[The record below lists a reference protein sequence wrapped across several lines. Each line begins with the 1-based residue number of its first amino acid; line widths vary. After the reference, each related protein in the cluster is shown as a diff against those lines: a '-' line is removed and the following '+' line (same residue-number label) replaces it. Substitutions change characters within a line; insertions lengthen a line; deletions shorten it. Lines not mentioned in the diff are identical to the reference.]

1 MGILTFFIRE
11 FASTQNFTI
20 SESKHSTKKDS
31 LPLKPKKPPN
41 VFLLYYTSVKNKLRE
56 EHPHCTQRELL
67 KKASEKWAQADPT
80 IKQNLQ
86 KQYLEQ
92 TSMYKQ
98 KLMDYENS
106 LTDEQK
112 MKIIQELLKK
122 GHTLKKGEIKQVF
135 TLRCNIM
142 SIIYTC
148 ILNSKLYIFFLF
160 FWQKLA
166 ELGKPKRPL
175 SPFML
180 FLQNKKITKKPQ
192 ESHKVS

>member
-11 FASTQNFTI
+11 FASAQDFTT
-20 SESKHSTKKDS
+20 SKSKHSIEKDS
-31 LPLKPKKPPN
+31 LPPKPKKPPN

-67 KKASEKWAQADPT
+67 KKASEKWAQADST

-135 TLRCNIM
+135 ISCCNIM

-148 ILNSKLYIFFLF
+148 ILNSKLYIFFYF
-160 FWQKLA
+160 S
-166 ELGKPKRPL
+166 GRN
-175 SPFML
+175 
-180 FLQNKKITKKPQ
+180 LQNLENQNDHYLPSCYSCKIKRLPK
-192 ESHKVS
+192 SHKNHTK